1 MTVELNDAKEI
12 ITMLPN
18 KKPLAAGLINF
29 QTLSGINGFS
39 FDAFEKKAEE
49 LEVKYPGEGYQRAY
63 NETLTQMFRTRLV
76 DKYLREEST
85 LLTLSELVE
94 YFDTYLM
101 KKYVD
106 ECKKQGVSVS
116 IKLNDNGFNIETLQS
131 FNAVLDSVPAT
142 VLNEVAKKFDS
153 GELTLDSTYKYTKDN
168 AQKVPS
174 RKEARELVAYA
185 TFLEQR
191 NEDRSVLQTLLNLI
205 THIREKFAVKAMRE
219 LAAKC
224 DKISVLE
231 AESENEYYKLAQ
243 LRNEVDYRL
252 INAQATN
259 EHELDF
265 ERLQQVDGENLDNYL
280 ENVEFSR
287 IANVNDN
294 ELDTTLELDEID
306 ASFSIDDTAIKKMP
320 FSDESII
327 ESNDSFSIDDD
338 DRMSISF
345 DDLLNDPE
353 DINNSMDIAT
363 LDEAKTATDKFN
375 GLKESDAFREEVIGV
390 IVNMIG
396 NPSFTD
402 QDKHDWAEF
411 YVFDDMMK
419 EAGLLCEL
427 YDEAIGNENSSAKIE
442 SIIQNGV
449 NKLYETAY
457 GGLGGMVA
465 YDSCTDGIA
474 LEERPVLAQKLT
486 DLFLNKVTP
495 VGFNSKEFGKY
506 AENYVIKNGDYAI
519 KVMQEQEENLG
530 KEKCTELV
538 NNAEKELHAFDKVEF
553 KASEFDNSPKNVGQ
567 SEVHVSDPVVEKSAS
582 K

>member
-1 MTVELNDAKEI
+1 
-12 ITMLPN
+12 MLPN
-18 KKPLAAGLINF
+18 KKTLAAGLINF

-39 FDAFEKKAEE
+39 FEAFEKKAEE
-49 LEVKYPGEGYQRAY
+49 LEVQYPGAGYQRAY
-63 NETLTQMFRTRLV
+63 NETLTQMFRTSLV

-106 ECKKQGVSVS
+106 ECQKQGVAVN
-116 IKLNDNGFNIETLQS
+116 IKLNDNGFNLDTLQS
-131 FNAVLDSVPAT
+131 FSAVLDSVPAT
-142 VLNEVAKKFDS
+142 NLLNEVTKKFDS

-168 AQKVPS
+168 AQRVPS
-174 RKEARELVAYA
+174 RKEARDLVAYA

-191 NEDRSVLQTLLNLI
+191 NEDRTILQTLFNLV
-205 THIREKFAVKAMRE
+205 THIREIFAIKAMRE

-231 AESENEYYKLAQ
+231 AESENEYYKLAE
-243 LRNEVDYRL
+243 LRNEVDFRL

-265 ERLQQVDGENLDNYL
+265 EQMQQMDSENLDRYL

-306 ASFSIDDTAIKKMP
+306 TSFTMDDTAIRKMP

-327 ESNDSFSIDDD
+327 ESNDSFVIDDE
-338 DRMSISF
+338 DRVSISF

-353 DINNSMDIAT
+353 DMNNSIDIAAF
-363 LDEAKTATDKFN
+363 DEAQTTTDKFN
-375 GLKESDAFREEVIGV
+375 GLKESDAFREQTIRDIINLIGK
-390 IVNMIG
+390 
-396 NPSFTD
+396 PSFTD

-411 YVFDDMMK
+411 YIFDDMIK
-419 EAGLLCEL
+419 EAGQLCEL
-427 YDEAIGNENSSAKIE
+427 YDEAIENENSSSKIE
-442 SIIQNGV
+442 RIIQEGV

-457 GGLGGMVA
+457 GGLGCIEA
-465 YDSCTDGIA
+465 YDSCSSGFA
-474 LEERPVLAQKLT
+474 LEERPVIAQKLT

-506 AENYVIKNGDYAI
+506 AENYVIKNGDHAI
-519 KVMQEQEENLG
+519 KVMQQQEENLG

-538 NNAEKELHAFDKVEF
+538 KNAAKELHAFDKVEF
-553 KASEFDNSPKNVGQ
+553 KASEFDNSPKNIGQ
-567 SEVHVSDPVVEKSAS
+567 SEANIADPVVGKSAS

>member
-1 MTVELNDAKEI
+1 
-12 ITMLPN
+12 MLPN

-63 NETLTQMFRTRLV
+63 NETLTQMFRTGLV

-116 IKLNDNGFNIETLQS
+116 IKLNDNGFTVETLQS
-131 FNAVLDSVPAT
+131 FSAVLDSIPAKT
-142 VLNEVAKKFDS
+142 VLNGVAKKFDS

-168 AQKVPS
+168 AQRVPS
-174 RKEARELVAYA
+174 RKEALELVAYA
-185 TFLEQR
+185 TFLEHR
-191 NEDRSVLQTLLNLI
+191 NEDRTVLQTLLNLI

-231 AESENEYYKLAQ
+231 TESENEYYKLAQ
-243 LRNEVDYRL
+243 LRNEVDFRL

-265 ERLQQVDGENLDNYL
+265 ERMQQVDGENLDNYL

-294 ELDTTLELDEID
+294 GLDTTLELDEID
-306 ASFSIDDTAIKKMP
+306 ASFSIDDTAIRKMP

-327 ESNDSFSIDDD
+327 ETNDSFTIDDD
-338 DRMSISF
+338 DRVSISF

-353 DINNSMDIAT
+353 DINDSIDIAA
-363 LDEAKTATDKFN
+363 LDGAQTTTNKFN
-375 GLKESDAFREEVIGV
+375 GLKESDDFREKMIGAV
-390 IVNMIG
+390 VNMIG

-411 YVFDDMMK
+411 YIFDDMMK
-419 EAGLLCEL
+419 AAGQLCEL
-427 YDEAIGNENSSAKIE
+427 YDEAIENENNSAKIE
-442 SIIQNGV
+442 RIIQDGV

-457 GGLGGMVA
+457 GGLGGIEA
-465 YDSCTDGIA
+465 YDSCTDGFA
-474 LEERPVLAQKLT
+474 LEERPVIAQKLT

-519 KVMQEQEENLG
+519 KVMQEQEENLS

-538 NNAEKELHAFDKVEF
+538 NNAAKELHAFDKVEF
-553 KASEFDNSPKNVGQ
+553 KTSEFDNSPKNVGR
-567 SEVHVSDPVVEKSAS
+567 SEAHASDPVVEKSAS